1 MSTPTHPPVARPVH
15 LTIDVSADERGMLQ
29 RLAQEHGAS
38 VADVVRALIAEA
50 WEQGHPGETPPPWE
64 PTTRRSPKTPR
75 SPKKTDRELAGA
87 TLTLRVDGSDP
98 RVLELLKAIGG
109 QQ

>member
-1 MSTPTHPPVARPVH
+1 MTTTKQPPVARPVH
-15 LTIDVSADERGMLQ
+15 LTVDISSDERSMLQ
-29 RLAQEHGAS
+29 RLADEHAAS

-50 WEQGHPGETPPPWE
+50 WEHDHPGETPPPWE
-64 PTTRRSPKTPR
+64 PTTRRTPR
-75 SPKKTDRELAGA
+75 TPRIPKKDTNLAGA

-109 QQ
+109 AA